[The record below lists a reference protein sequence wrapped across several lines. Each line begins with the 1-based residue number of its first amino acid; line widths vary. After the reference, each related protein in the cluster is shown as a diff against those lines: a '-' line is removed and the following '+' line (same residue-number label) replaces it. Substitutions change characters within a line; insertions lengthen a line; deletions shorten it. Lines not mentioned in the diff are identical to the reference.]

1 MLTLVVLI
9 LAIVAALYMAWNIG
23 ANDVANSMGTSVGS
37 GALTLKKAVL
47 VAGLFEFLGAVL
59 VGKHVT
65 DTISKGIVDP
75 TVIDPNVLMIGMLAA
90 LIGAALWVTIA
101 TYFGLPVS
109 TTHSIVGAVMGFVMV
124 INISLI
130 HWDVVGKI
138 VASWVI
144 SPLSGAFVAYLIFLS
159 LKKTVLGKDDPLK
172 EAKIVAP
179 FFIFLT
185 AMIITMSV
193 IYKGLSNLH
202 FNLDLQWALLISAI
216 VGVVS
221 ATVGFALMRR
231 LHYSASSDEEKYRKL
246 EKSFI
251 YLQVMTAAS
260 VAFAHGA
267 NDVANA
273 VGPLVTIV
281 NIYNGVDVGAKITIP
296 LWVLVLG
303 GVGIVLGISTWGY
316 KVIYTIGSKIT
327 DITPTRGFSA
337 ELATA
342 FTVLVFSKLGM
353 PISTSHVIV
362 GSVLGVGIARGLATV
377 DYRVIKHIV
386 YSWLLTI
393 PIAMGFAAGIFI
405 LLQWIFL

>member
-9 LAIVAALYMAWNIG
+9 IAIIAALYMAWNIG

-37 GALTLKKAVL
+37 GALTLKKAVI
-47 VAGLFEFLGAVL
+47 VAGIFEFLGAVL

-65 DTISKGIVDP
+65 STISKGIISP
-75 TVIDPNVLMIGMLAA
+75 SALNPNILMVGMLSA

-109 TTHSIVGAVMGFVMV
+109 TTHSTVGAVIGFVMV
-124 INISLI
+124 INISLV
-130 HWDVVGKI
+130 HWIVVGDI

-144 SPLSGAFVAYLIFLS
+144 SPLSGAFIAYLIFMT
-159 LKKTVLGKDDPLK
+159 LKKTVLSKEDPIR

-185 AMIITMSV
+185 AMVITMSV
-193 IYKGLSNLH
+193 IYKGLSNLD
-202 FNLDLQWALLISAI
+202 LDFGLYYSLLISSL
-216 VGVVS
+216 VGIIS
-221 ATVGFALMRR
+221 GIIGYLFLRKYHAKYRG
-231 LHYSASSDEEKYRKL
+231 DEEKYQRL
-246 EKSFI
+246 EKFFI
-251 YLQVMTAAS
+251 YLQVMTASS

-281 NIYNGVDVGAKITIP
+281 DIASTGGVGSKVVIP

-303 GVGIVLGISTWGY
+303 GLGIVIGISTWGHR
-316 KVIYTIGSKIT
+316 VIYTIGSKIT

-362 GSVLGVGIARGLATV
+362 GSVLGVGIARGLASV
-377 DYRVIKHIV
+377 DYRVIKNII

-393 PIAMGFAAGIFI
+393 PIAMAFAAGIFLI
-405 LLQWIFL
+405 LQMIFL

>member
-1 MLTLVVLI
+1 MLTLVVMI
-9 LAIVAALYMAWNIG
+9 AGIIAALYMAWNIG

-37 GALTLKKAVL
+37 GALTLRKAL
-47 VAGLFEFLGAVL
+47 IVAGIFEFLGAVL

-65 DTISKGIVDP
+65 STISKGIVSP
-75 TVIDPNVLMIGMLAA
+75 SALAPNVLMVGMLAA
-90 LIGAALWVTIA
+90 LIGAAMWVTIA

-109 TTHSIVGAVMGFVMV
+109 STHSIVGAVMGFVMV
-124 INISLI
+124 INVSLI
-130 HWDVVGKI
+130 HWVVVGEI

-144 SPLSGAFVAYLIFLS
+144 SPLSGAFIAFLVFMA
-159 LKKTVLGKDDPLK
+159 LKKTVLSKEDPIK

-193 IYKGLSNLH
+193 IYKGLSH
-202 FNLDLQWALLISAI
+202 LDMNFGLEMSLLISSVAGI
-216 VGVVS
+216 IAAVIGVL
-221 ATVGFALMRR
+221 FFRR
-231 LHYSASSDEEKYRKL
+231 FHAKYGDDEEKYAKL
-246 EKSFI
+246 EKFFV
-251 YLQVMTAAS
+251 YMQVMTAAS

-281 NIYNGVDVGAKITIP
+281 DIYNTGAVGSHVIIP

-303 GVGIVLGISTWGY
+303 GFGIVLGISTWGY

-327 DITPTRGFSA
+327 EITPTRGFSA
-337 ELATA
+337 EFATA

-362 GSVLGVGIARGLATV
+362 GSVLGVGIARGIASM
-377 DYRVIKHIV
+377 DYKVIKNII

-393 PIAMGFAAGIFI
+393 PIAMGFAAGIF
-405 LLQWIFL
+405 LLLRPIFL

>member
-1 MLTLVVLI
+1 MVVN
-9 LAIVAALYMAWNIG
+9 MA
-23 ANDVANSMGTSVGS
+23 
-37 GALTLKKAVL
+37 
-47 VAGLFEFLGAVL
+47 
-59 VGKHVT
+59 
-65 DTISKGIVDP
+65 
-75 TVIDPNVLMIGMLAA
+75 
-90 LIGAALWVTIA
+90 
-101 TYFGLPVS
+101 
-109 TTHSIVGAVMGFVMV
+109 
-124 INISLI
+124 LI
-130 HWDVVGKI
+130 HWDVVARI

-144 SPLSGAFVAYLIFLS
+144 SPLSGAFIAYLIFLT
-159 LKKTVLGKDDPLK
+159 LKKTVLGKEDPIK
-172 EAKIVAP
+172 EAKMVAP

-185 AMIITMSV
+185 AMTITMSI
-193 IYKGLSNLH
+193 IYKGLK
-202 FNLDLQWALLISAI
+202 NLDLDLGLETSI
-216 VGVVS
+216 VVS
-221 ATVGFALMRR
+221 TITGVIAALIGYAALRR
-231 LHYSASSDEEKYRKL
+231 YEGTYASEEDKYRKL
-246 EKSFI
+246 EHFFI

-281 NIYNGVDVGAKITIP
+281 NIYNGIEIGESVTIP

-303 GVGIVLGISTWGY
+303 GFGIVLGISTWGY

-337 ELATA
+337 ELSTA

-377 DYRVIKHIV
+377 DYRVVKNII

-393 PIAMGFAAGIFI
+393 PVAMAFSAGIFI
-405 LLQWIFL
+405 LIKWIFL